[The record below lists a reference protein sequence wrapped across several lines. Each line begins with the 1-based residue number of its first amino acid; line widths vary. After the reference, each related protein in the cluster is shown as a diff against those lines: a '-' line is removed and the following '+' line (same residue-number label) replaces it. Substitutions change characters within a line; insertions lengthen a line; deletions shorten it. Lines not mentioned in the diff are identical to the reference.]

1 MTFESILAS
10 PVVGLLSV
18 IGGAALVY
26 RLARA
31 ALRLGLTTLES
42 ASAGGMVEISIR
54 HGDLTA
60 MAERQEMARAAR
72 RARVRA
78 VLMALLWA
86 ALLVAPVVAGIAR
99 PVYALAAVLW
109 LLPRKP
115 IRLVTATPVRR
126 S

>member
-1 MTFESILAS
+1 MTLETILAS

-18 IGGAALVY
+18 IGGAALVW

-31 ALRLGLTTLES
+31 ALRLGLTALES

-78 VLMALLWA
+78 ALLAVLWA
-86 ALLVAPVVAGIAR
+86 ALLIAPAVGGISR
-99 PVYALAAVLW
+99 PVYALAALLW

-115 IRLVTATPVRR
+115 SRLTTVNSVRR
-126 S
+126 A